1 LEETLKGSGGKTTGY
16 WEREKCA
23 WIKASV
29 GVIVVGVIVVD
40 KVHLPFSSKYF
51 L

>member
-23 WIKASV
+23 WIEVSV
-29 GVIVVGVIVVD
+29 GVIEVD
-40 KVHLPFSSKYF
+40 KVYLPFSSKYF